1 MIYVDPRRVLAALQV
16 AATQA
21 LNAQI
26 TAAAA
31 TTGDGDGD
39 GDGTGVCG
47 IGEHETVSG
56 VGLNGDGD
64 GDWGHKEDPS
74 DTPLAPAPVPVPP
87 PITGT
92 KITPQ
97 GIFAATHNPRS
108 ANRINLLSPH
118 TGLQATST
126 STCMIPSSGSG
137 SGLNPTDLS
146 IDGVSTYVPCVST
159 TVSPEGVRVLSLVSV
174 MESWRSKVQTHA
186 VRLMNQRGKYYFF
199 LLQNNLLS
207 LLLLICDVMSCHAIC
222 CDVMCCDVM

>member
-1 MIYVDPRRVLAALQV
+1 MDPRRELAALQV

-31 TTGDGDGD
+31 AAATTTGDGD

-47 IGEHETVSG
+47 IGEHETVGG

-64 GDWGHKEDPS
+64 GDWGHKEGPS

-118 TGLQATST
+118 TGLQSTST

-137 SGLNPTDLS
+137 SASGLNPTDLS

-199 LLQNNLLS
+199 LLQNNVLPLF
-207 LLLLICDVMSCHAIC
+207 LLICDVMPCHVLC
-222 CDVMCCDVM
+222 YDVM